1 MPSGLRCHLDGS
13 HPQVIFDSVWA
24 GVNFGAFFWFFSDPE
39 FACLVAGPSTD
50 WLLHQLPH
58 PAGLKP
64 FVAMEWVSG
73 DDSRHTRAKTLGVSG
88 AHSAGL
94 KWNRADSWE
103 YLLDPTQVYNG
114 FVVDPIAVRSRS
126 ITGALGLQRDF
137 SVQIRAG
144 FSQNHRSVCSR
155 FPCARAC
162 Y

>member
-64 FVAMEWVSG
+64 FVAMEW
-73 DDSRHTRAKTLGVSG
+73 
-88 AHSAGL
+88 
-94 KWNRADSWE
+94 E

-126 ITGALGLQRDF
+126 ITGALGLQRGS

-155 FPCARAC
+155 FPCVRAC